1 MYIVIISA
9 EQQVFVIELNTFAIL
24 ESRFFRGYFIMK
36 RSMDV
41 HCLYNTFL
49 IKKIKDGNID
59 NKHNQSEKYY
69 V

>member
-9 EQQVFVIELNTFAIL
+9 EQQVFVTELNTLANL
-24 ESRFFRGYFIMK
+24 DFRGYFIMK

-49 IKKIKDGNID
+49 KMVLLTTSTINL
-59 NKHNQSEKYY
+59 
-69 V
+69 